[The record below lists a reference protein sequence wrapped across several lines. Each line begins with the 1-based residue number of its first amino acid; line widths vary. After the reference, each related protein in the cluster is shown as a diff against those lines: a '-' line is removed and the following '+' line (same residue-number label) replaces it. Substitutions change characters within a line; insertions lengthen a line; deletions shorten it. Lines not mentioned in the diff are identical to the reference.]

1 MDSAIDCTCAEL
13 TGSGNDATA
22 ASNAIFMMLMVSGG
36 KDAFEKSFIFQNKPF
51 ISTSIAREFFKD
63 AAALGPVQ
71 SYSQAKKMWRQS
83 GRSRSHCVTQPV
95 ANLCA
100 DSTAMDPID
109 LNAVWLLVGHE
120 GCRLQ

>member
-51 ISTSIAREFFKD
+51 ISRQSRGEFFKE
-63 AAALGPVQ
+63 AAALDPVQ
-71 SYSQAKKMWRQS
+71 SRSEVKKMSRQS
-83 GRSRSHCVTQPV
+83 GRSRWHCVT
-95 ANLCA
+95 
-100 DSTAMDPID
+100 
-109 LNAVWLLVGHE
+109 
-120 GCRLQ
+120 